1 MPTQTH
7 RVTGMHCDHCV
18 RAVRDEVARLPGV
31 EHVEVDLASGL
42 LTVTSGSGVP
52 EAEVTAAVAAAGYEV
67 AT

>member
-31 EHVEVDLASGL
+31 EHVAVELASGL
-42 LTVTSGSGVP
+42 LTVTSASGVP
-52 EAEVTAAVAAAGYEV
+52 EASVRAAVAAAGYEV
-67 AT
+67 VT